1 MDSRDWFS
9 PLWFRSNEYDQYFRL
24 ASVFHVKLLYSP
36 SLSLSF
42 PLPIFSSFSSFFHF
56 IPSPFF
62 FSFLS
67 FVSNYRGKTEGTPG
81 NFSLPDKRKALSSAL
96 IFRVNGLLRD
106 TIMENISL
114 GADRRTVY
122 NIKIIFFSEYLFS
135 FFFIFFFSFFSV
147 SAGTVWDQDE
157 KKKKSTRWK
166 WNNEAIEDEI
176 KCNRLLWEDFFF
188 F

>member
-135 FFFIFFFSFFSV
+135 FFFIFFFPFFPCLL
-147 SAGTVWDQDE
+147 ALFEIRMKRKT
-157 KKKKSTRWK
+157 KSTRWK

>member
-1 MDSRDWFS
+1 MIFSSLISFERVRPIFSLSLGLSRQTSLF
-9 PLWFRSNEYDQYFRL
+9 P
-24 ASVFHVKLLYSP
+24 P

-135 FFFIFFFSFFSV
+135 FFFIFFFLFFRVCWHCLRS
-147 SAGTVWDQDE
+147 G
-157 KKKKSTRWK
+157 
-166 WNNEAIEDEI
+166 
-176 KCNRLLWEDFFF
+176 
-188 F
+188 